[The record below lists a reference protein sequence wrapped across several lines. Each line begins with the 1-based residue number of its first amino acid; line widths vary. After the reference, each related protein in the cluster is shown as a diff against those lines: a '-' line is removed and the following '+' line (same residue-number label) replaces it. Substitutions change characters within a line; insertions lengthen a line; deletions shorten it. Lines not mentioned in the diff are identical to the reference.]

1 MTDQGK
7 AVLSAPQV
15 HPVGGHAVITYGPA
29 GKAPVSRILVLK
41 LDHLG
46 DFVIGLPA
54 LHTLRHA
61 FPHAYIR
68 LVVGGWNQAAA
79 EASGLV
85 DDVVTYDYFPQDS
98 THWDGRPVQPLHRF
112 HAAVAAAAR
121 YDLAVDLRVDED
133 TRHLLAEVDAV
144 RRCGIGAVAR
154 HPYLDI
160 ALPPEHDGHRAL
172 SAPAARRRVL
182 PPDLFTSLMPR
193 QELFWHETPLRPC
206 PTHVVYGPDTSLPT
220 GTFRAT
226 FAIELLGWTFKMP
239 DVSVS
244 LDVLQGGIIAAHL
257 RLNGQALRRL
267 PPQGATLSFANQV
280 PGAPHEFR
288 IFIEGSAPRARLRF
302 AGVGLDHAD
311 PPVYPRLRPAAL
323 HTGEQLSLLVQLT
336 IDRCLSPYGAP
347 PAHGPGR
354 PLQILVAP
362 LSNRD
367 MRDWPARHYATLI
380 CQLLARGCTVALVGA
395 PGQAAALDAL
405 MRLAG
410 HPPGLSSL
418 AGRTAWSDMPGLLR
432 GADLVICN
440 NSGIAHLAAAEGA
453 RVLAIHSA
461 SHQPS
466 EWGPRGPRAYAVMAN
481 VPCSPCGFD
490 RLAECP
496 FGHTCME
503 DLLPDAVLR
512 QAEALLPALAAPAH
526 AAPSHA
532 ASQPAPGALPC

>member
-1 MTDQGK
+1 MTDQGRV
-7 AVLSAPQV
+7 VLSAPHV
-15 HPVGGHAVITYGPA
+15 HPVRGHAVVTYGPA
-29 GKAPVSRILVLK
+29 GEASVSRILVLK

-54 LHTLRHA
+54 LRKLRHA
-61 FPHAYIR
+61 FPHAHIR
-68 LVVGGWNQAAA
+68 LVVGGWNREAA

-85 DDVVTYDYFPQDS
+85 DVVATYDYFPQDS
-98 THWDGRPVQPLHRF
+98 THWDGQPVQPLHRL
-112 HAAVAAAAR
+112 HAAAAGR
-121 YDLAVDLRVDED
+121 YDLALDLRVDED
-133 TRHLLAEVDAV
+133 TRHLLAEVDAA
-144 RRCGIGAVAR
+144 RRCGIGTVAR
-154 HPYLDI
+154 HSFLDI
-160 ALPPEHDGHRAL
+160 ALPPEHGGRRAL
-172 SAPAARRRVL
+172 AIPAAPRRVL

-193 QELFWHETPLRPC
+193 QEMFWHETPLRSY
-206 PTHVVYGPDTSLPT
+206 PTHVVYGPNAALPA
-220 GTFRAT
+220 GAFRAT
-226 FAIELLGWTFKMP
+226 FAIALLAWTFRLP

-244 LDVLQGGIIAAHL
+244 LDVFRGGAIVAHR
-257 RLNGQALRRL
+257 RLNGKALRRL
-267 PPQGATLSFANQV
+267 PPEGATLSFTNGE

-288 IFIEGSAPRARLRF
+288 IFIEGSAPQARLRF

-311 PPVYPRLRPAAL
+311 PPVCPRLRPAAL

-336 IDRCLSPYGAP
+336 TDRCLSPYGAP
-347 PAHGPGR
+347 PAHVPGR
-354 PLQILVAP
+354 PLQVLVAP

-367 MRDWPARHYATLI
+367 MRDWPARHYAALI
-380 CQLLARGCTVALVGA
+380 RQLLARGCTVALVGA

-410 HPPGLSSL
+410 NPPGMSSL
-418 AGRTAWSDMPGLLR
+418 AGRTAWSDMPALLR

-461 SHQPS
+461 SHQPA
-466 EWGPRGPRAYAVMAN
+466 EWGPRGPQAHAIMAA

-496 FGHTCME
+496 FGHTCMA

-512 QAEALLPALAAPAH
+512 QAEAVLPALAAPSCT
-526 AAPSHA
+526 AP
-532 ASQPAPGALPC
+532 QPVPGTLPC